1 MLSPPPH
8 RTQSWRPCLPGQ
20 PWASGWRSTDRPVPS
35 PRGWTIGFSERG
47 AAHNRALPRCLSS
60 RRCMRS
66 WRVRGWPLS
75 RPEAARPPP
84 PSSLPSMAEW
94 PGGTRAFPRW
104 RERSR
109 CTCAHET
116 PPLGGTVRVSRPRP
130 VSWQPLSRPK
140 LTVLRARQPPPCT
153 PWLSCRFTKPR
164 RSNRCTRVVP
174 TRGWCRSCA
183 RRLTSLYERRKS
195 RRGPSGRRCPPW
207 WSRSAISGST
217 WQRWRTSTRHAFS
230 TPPSPREGCSATP
243 SRASPS
249 SSRRYSSR
257 PRRSSTS
264 CPGVMHHPPLPP
276 GPGLSLPIAVGALLH
291 PPEPLRPRP
300 NRHIGRRVEPLAGK
314 RRPPRPSQAPSRPGS
329 RRSGPDAGNPEM
341 LEFALS
347 QETARTAPLLPPVE
361 GREENLLF
369 RFVSV
374 PPLVQGPAVPT
385 FSKKEQFPFPPGSQ
399 VHGTTV
405 CDALPPHSR
414 PRPILPVAKRVRF
427 GDDIPPHAPLASPVR
442 DPGSSVRMPQNAPPS
457 VPSTPTPF
465 RCTTTGTSIVP
476 LEPLAQ
482 RLEAWLTLPS
492 LSRWL
497 MRTIWLGYAIQFA
510 RRPPKFNGV
519 LETSVAVRNAPVL
532 REEIAVLLAKDAI
545 EPVPPAEMRQGFYSP
560 YFIVPKKGGGLRP
573 ILDLRVLNRALHKLP
588 FKMLTHRRMIK
599 CIQPQDWFAAI
610 DLKDAYF
617 HVSILPRHRPF
628 LRFAFEG
635 RAWQYRVL
643 PFGLSLSPRVFTKV
657 VEGALTP
664 LREVGVRILNY
675 LDDWLILAQSREQL
689 GDHRDLVLRHLS
701 QLGLRVNWEK
711 SKLSPVQR
719 ISFLGVEL
727 DSVSMTARL
736 TEERAQAVLNCL
748 SSFRGRNVVPLKQF
762 QRLLGHMASAAAVTP
777 LGLLHMRP
785 LQHWLH
791 SRVPRWAWRQRYTA
805 SRYLPAV
812 SPLPQPLD
820 RPCLST
826 GRGAPRTSVPAYCC
840 HNRCLQHGLGRYM
853 QRAGSLGALDRAPT
867 ALAHQLPGA
876 VGSAFSLAAVPATA
890 VGQARASPHG
900 QHCGGLVYQPPGG
913 YTITPHVT
921 TRPPSPPLESH
932 AVQVTACCSHPGA
945 AQSCGRRALT
955 TAHVPRR
962 MATPSRDDPA
972 DLESI
977 RGSSGRPVCLPR
989 VLPLPAVLLPDR
1001 GPPRHRRTGTQLASG
1016 LTQVCVSPSE
1026 PTCTDTVQ
1034 AQGGRGAGPAGC
1046 APLAHP
1052 DLVSRTH
1059 FPRDST
1065 SLVHSSEEGP
1075 PFSGA
1080 RHHMA
1085 PASRSMEPP
1094 CVAPGRDA
1102 ADLSGLPPAV
1112 VETIIQARAPSTR
1125 QTYALKWSLFATWC
1139 SSRREDPRRCTIG
1152 VVLSF
1157 LQERLERRLSPS
1169 TLKVYVAA
1177 IAAHHDAVDGRSL
1190 GKHDLIMRF
1199 LKGARRMNPS
1209 RPPLVP
1215 SWDLSIVLSGLQ
1227 RGPFE
1232 PLDSVELK
1240 FLSLKTALL
1249 TALTS
1254 IKRVGDLQAFSVSEE
1269 CLVFG
1274 PVYSHVVLR
1283 PRPGYVPK
1291 VPTTP
1296 FCDQVVNL
1304 QALPSEEA
1312 DPALALLCPVRA
1324 LRIYVTRTR
1333 SVRSSE
1339 QLFVCHGGQQKGK
1352 AVSKQRLAH
1361 WIVEAVALA
1370 YQSQGEP
1377 CPLGVRAHS
1386 TRSVASSHALAHG
1399 ASLADICR
1407 AAGWATPNTFARF
1420 YNLRVEPVSSRV
1432 LGK

>member
-1 MLSPPPH
+1 MQSSRSLQPRWGRGFTALTSSYP
-8 RTQSWRPCLPGQ
+8 RKVVAFGQSWICE
-20 PWASGWRSTDRPVPS
+20 S
-35 PRGWTIGFSERG
+35 WTG
-47 AAHNRALPRCLSS
+47 LYTSS
-60 RRCMRS
+60 
-66 WRVRGWPLS
+66 
-75 RPEAARPPP
+75 
-84 PSSLPSMAEW
+84 
-94 PGGTRAFPRW
+94 
-104 RERSR
+104 RSR
-109 CTCAHET
+109 CWRTGAWSNAFSPRIGLQRSTWRTLTFTFRSFRDTC
-116 PPLGGTVRVSRPRP
+116 V
-130 VSWQPLSRPK
+130 
-140 LTVLRARQPPPCT
+140 
-153 PWLSCRFTKPR
+153 R
-164 RSNRCTRVVP
+164 RS
-174 TRGWCRSCA
+174 
-183 RRLTSLYERRKS
+183 
-195 RRGPSGRRCPPW
+195 
-207 WSRSAISGST
+207 
-217 WQRWRTSTRHAFS
+217 
-230 TPPSPREGCSATP
+230 
-243 SRASPS
+243 
-249 SSRRYSSR
+249 
-257 PRRSSTS
+257 
-264 CPGVMHHPPLPP
+264 
-276 GPGLSLPIAVGALLH
+276 
-291 PPEPLRPRP
+291 
-300 NRHIGRRVEPLAGK
+300 
-314 RRPPRPSQAPSRPGS
+314 
-329 RRSGPDAGNPEM
+329 
-341 LEFALS
+341 
-347 QETARTAPLLPPVE
+347 
-361 GREENLLF
+361 
-369 RFVSV
+369 
-374 PPLVQGPAVPT
+374 
-385 FSKKEQFPFPPGSQ
+385 
-399 VHGTTV
+399 
-405 CDALPPHSR
+405 
-414 PRPILPVAKRVRF
+414 
-427 GDDIPPHAPLASPVR
+427 
-442 DPGSSVRMPQNAPPS
+442 
-457 VPSTPTPF
+457 
-465 RCTTTGTSIVP
+465 
-476 LEPLAQ
+476 
-482 RLEAWLTLPS
+482 
-492 LSRWL
+492 
-497 MRTIWLGYAIQFA
+497 
-510 RRPPKFNGV
+510 
-519 LETSVAVRNAPVL
+519 
-532 REEIAVLLAKDAI
+532 
-545 EPVPPAEMRQGFYSP
+545 
-560 YFIVPKKGGGLRP
+560 
-573 ILDLRVLNRALHKLP
+573 
-588 FKMLTHRRMIK
+588 
-599 CIQPQDWFAAI
+599 
-610 DLKDAYF
+610 
-617 HVSILPRHRPF
+617 
-628 LRFAFEG
+628 
-635 RAWQYRVL
+635 AWQYGVL

-664 LREVGVRILNY
+664 LQEVGVRILNY

-701 QLGLRVNWEK
+701 HLGLRVNWEK

-727 DSVSMTARL
+727 DSVSMKARL

-748 SSFRGRNVVPLKQF
+748 SSFRVRNVVPLKQF

-791 SRVPRWAWRQRYTA
+791 SRVPRWAWRRGTLRVGISQQCRRSLSPWTDLAFLRAGVPLEQVSRHTVVTTDASSTGWGATCNGQAASGLWTGPRLLWHINCLELWAVHLALQQFRPLLLGKHVLVRTDNTA
-805 SRYLPAV
+805 AV
-812 SPLPQPLD
+812 S
-820 RPCLST
+820 
-826 GRGAPRTSVPAYCC
+826 YI
-840 HNRCLQHGLGRYM
+840 NRL
-853 QRAGSLGALDRAPT
+853 
-867 ALAHQLPGA
+867 
-876 VGSAFSLAAVPATA
+876 
-890 VGQARASPHG
+890 
-900 QHCGGLVYQPPGG
+900 GG

-921 TRPPSPPLESH
+921 ARPPSPPLESH
-932 AVQVTACCSHPGA
+932 AVQVTACCSHPRA

-1016 LTQVCVSPSE
+1016 LMQVCVSPSE

-1065 SLVHSSEEGP
+1065 SLAHSSEEGP

-1094 CVAPGRDA
+1094 CA

-1190 GKHDLIMRF
+1190 GKHDLIVRF

-1215 SWDLSIVLSGLQ
+1215 SWDLSIILSGLQ

-1352 AVSKQRLAH
+1352 AVA
-1361 WIVEAVALA
+1361 
-1370 YQSQGEP
+1370 
-1377 CPLGVRAHS
+1377 
-1386 TRSVASSHALAHG
+1386 
-1399 ASLADICR
+1399 
-1407 AAGWATPNTFARF
+1407 N
-1420 YNLRVEPVSSRV
+1420 
-1432 LGK
+1432 

>member
-1 MLSPPPH
+1 MDGPFHGQKPLVHLLRPH
-8 RTQSWRPCLPGQ
+8 YPR
-20 PWASGWRSTDRPVPS
+20 WRS
-35 PRGWTIGFSERG
+35 GQ
-47 AAHNRALPRCLSS
+47 
-60 RRCMRS
+60 
-66 WRVRGWPLS
+66 
-75 RPEAARPPP
+75 
-84 PSSLPSMAEW
+84 
-94 PGGTRAFPRW
+94 AFPRW

-249 SSRRYSSR
+249 RSRRYSSR

-276 GPGLSLPIAVGALLH
+276 GPGLSLPVDVGALLR

-300 NRHIGRRVEPLAGK
+300 NQHIGRRVEPLAGERALPVSPCVHEGCRGRPYPVTGSGRQDPQLP
-314 RRPPRPSQAPSRPGS
+314 RRLAYSSPIQRAVGRSQGLGAPAPQPVGA
-329 RRSGPDAGNPEM
+329 SGQLGKEQ
-341 LEFALS
+341 ALPC
-347 QETARTAPLLPPVE
+347 A
-361 GREENLLF
+361 ENLFSRCGVRLGEYDGTPHGGTCPSSAELPEF
-369 RFVSV
+369 LQR
-374 PPLVQGPAVPT
+374 QKCGTTET
-385 FSKKEQFPFPPGSQ
+385 FSEAPGAYGIRSCS
-399 VHGTTV
+399 HAARIASYETTS
-405 CDALPPHSR
+405 AL
-414 PRPILPVAKRVRF
+414 A
-427 GDDIPPHAPLASPVR
+427 
-442 DPGSSVRMPQNAPPS
+442 
-457 VPSTPTPF
+457 
-465 RCTTTGTSIVP
+465 
-476 LEPLAQ
+476 
-482 RLEAWLTLPS
+482 TLP
-492 LSRWL
+492 
-497 MRTIWLGYAIQFA
+497 G
-510 RRPPKFNGV
+510 P
-519 LETSVAVRNAPVL
+519 
-532 REEIAVLLAKDAI
+532 
-545 EPVPPAEMRQGFYSP
+545 
-560 YFIVPKKGGGLRP
+560 
-573 ILDLRVLNRALHKLP
+573 
-588 FKMLTHRRMIK
+588 
-599 CIQPQDWFAAI
+599 
-610 DLKDAYF
+610 
-617 HVSILPRHRPF
+617 
-628 LRFAFEG
+628 
-635 RAWQYRVL
+635 
-643 PFGLSLSPRVFTKV
+643 
-657 VEGALTP
+657 
-664 LREVGVRILNY
+664 EVG
-675 LDDWLILAQSREQL
+675 
-689 GDHRDLVLRHLS
+689 
-701 QLGLRVNWEK
+701 
-711 SKLSPVQR
+711 
-719 ISFLGVEL
+719 
-727 DSVSMTARL
+727 
-736 TEERAQAVLNCL
+736 
-748 SSFRGRNVVPLKQF
+748 
-762 QRLLGHMASAAAVTP
+762 MAP
-777 LGLLHMRP
+777 
-785 LQHWLH
+785 
-791 SRVPRWAWRQRYTA
+791 RYTA

-840 HNRCLQHGLGRYM
+840 HNRCLQHGLGHYM

-900 QHCGGLVYQPPGG
+900 QHCGGLVYQPAGG

-921 TRPPSPPLESH
+921 ARPPSPPLESH

-945 AQSCGRRALT
+945 AQSCGRHALT

-1065 SLVHSSEEGP
+1065 SLAHSSEEGP

-1080 RHHMA
+1080 RHHMV

-1094 CVAPGRDA
+1094 CVAPGRDV

-1190 GKHDLIMRF
+1190 GKHDLIVRF

-1254 IKRVGDLQAFSVSEE
+1254 IKRVGDLQEFSVSEE

-1324 LRIYVTRTR
+1324 LRIYVTCTR